1 MKQIE
6 AVTIAGSVS
15 GSGNAVITITANGM
29 TSSPKA
35 INVAVVNGNDASAAA
50 ALMRYVL
57 ATDSVISGFFLVG
70 GATTTVQLTARNDA
84 ANDTTMNIAVAN
96 GTCVGL
102 TPVPI
107 SSNVQAGVAV
117 INNGYC
123 TLDEFKAYA
132 RIDTTSILDDSV
144 LVMFIEAASR
154 YIDKLTNTTFYTVT
168 ANRHFDEP
176 FTTTLFFNDYCT
188 AINSITNGDG
198 SPVVAADYVT
208 LPADANY
215 IYAVTLIRNTW
226 KSSPSTSLQCITV
239 NANWGKAAT
248 TPADIKECCLLII
261 KSAYNR
267 RFGENITS
275 TSTVTQAGVVITP
288 EDIPAKARE
297 IINQNRKVV
306 A

>member
-6 AVTIAGSVS
+6 SVTIAGSVS
-15 GSGNAVITITANGM
+15 GSGNAVVTITASGM
-29 TSSPKA
+29 TNSPKA

-50 ALMRYVL
+50 ALIRYAL
-57 ATDSVISGFFLVG
+57 AIDIDISGFFLTG
-70 GATTTVQLTARNDA
+70 GSTTAVQLTARNDA

-102 TPVPI
+102 TPITTSV
-107 SSNVQAGVAV
+107 NTQAGASV

-123 TLDEFKAYA
+123 TLSELKAYA
-132 RIDTTSILDDSV
+132 RIDTISTSDDSV
-144 LVMFIEAASR
+144 LSMFIEAASR
-154 YIDKLTNTTFYTVT
+154 YIDKQTNTTFYTVVV
-168 ANRHFDEP
+168 NRHFDEP
-176 FTTTLFFNDYCT
+176 SATTLFLNDYCT

-198 SPVVAADYVT
+198 SPVVATDYVT
-208 LPADANY
+208 LSADAGF

-226 KSSPSTSLQCITV
+226 KSSPVTNLQCITV
-239 NANWGKAAT
+239 NANWGKTAT
-248 TPADIKECCLLII
+248 TPVDIKECCLLIV

-297 IINQNRKVV
+297 IINQNRKTV